1 LRGDHVNVMCV
12 FIDRCLHPCYPLWLA
27 ASWLRLWVRRSGGG
41 GGGEVAIVGETKHIL
56 ARKNSGRGEKE
67 KKGHIS

>member
-1 LRGDHVNVMCV
+1 
-12 FIDRCLHPCYPLWLA
+12 
-27 ASWLRLWVRRSGGG
+27 VRRSGGGGGG

-56 ARKNSGRGEKE
+56 ARKQWKGREG